1 MKHGVSVLFA
11 AMLAGSALYGA
22 AAAKMPAAVADQ
34 LAEFDRTGETETC
47 LPMRRI
53 SQIKALSDD
62 VFLVRT
68 GVNGYYLNE
77 VKGRC
82 NGATRPSNRI
92 QYSTSL
98 SQLCKLQI
106 ITIVENTNGFTVGS
120 CSLGDFERLEKIQQ
134 TEQ

>member
-1 MKHGVSVLFA
+1 MKHGVSALFVAVLTSA
-11 AMLAGSALYGA
+11 AVSGLAN
-22 AAAKMPAAVADQ
+22 AKMPAAVADQ
-34 LAEFDRTGETETC
+34 LSEFERTGELETC
-47 LPMRRI
+47 LPLRRI
-53 SQIKALSDD
+53 NQLEALSDD

-68 GVNGYYLNE
+68 GANGYYLNE

-82 NGATRPSNRI
+82 NGATRSSNRI

-134 TEQ
+134 AEQ